1 MVELS
6 ARASQS
12 LVVAGGGFIGGII
25 GGVAFGQPLSVSSGV
40 GVFLSVLMGLLFYSL
55 DIHEDD
61 SS

>member
-6 ARASQS
+6 PRASQS
-12 LVVAGGGFIGGII
+12 LIVGAGGFVGGVI
-25 GGVAFGQPLSVSSGV
+25 GGVIFGQPVPASLGV

-61 SS
+61 EE